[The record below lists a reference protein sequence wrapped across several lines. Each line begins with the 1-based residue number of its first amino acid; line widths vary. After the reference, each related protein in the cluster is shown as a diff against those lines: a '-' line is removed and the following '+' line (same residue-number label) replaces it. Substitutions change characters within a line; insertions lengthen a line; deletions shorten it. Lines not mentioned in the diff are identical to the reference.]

1 MEFKT
6 ASTEAMAE
14 KYEMRCQD
22 LQRAIESLKRG
33 ISSTYDRL
41 EVSNIQEDV
50 NDDDTGI
57 YIYMLIKCVYLYIYM
72 LIRYVC

>member
-57 YIYMLIKCVYLYIYM
+57 YIYIC
-72 LIRYVC
+72 

>member
-1 MEFKT
+1 MAQKQIIKDLEFKT

-57 YIYMLIKCVYLYIYM
+57 YIYIC
-72 LIRYVC
+72 